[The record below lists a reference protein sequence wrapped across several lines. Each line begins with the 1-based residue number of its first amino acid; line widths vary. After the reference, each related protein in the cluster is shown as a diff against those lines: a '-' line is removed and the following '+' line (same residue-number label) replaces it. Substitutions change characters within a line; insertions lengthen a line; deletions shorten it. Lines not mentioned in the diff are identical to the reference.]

1 MTDRILEFPRNR
13 REEGPRLVLDLDA
26 VRDNYAAFTN
36 LSREHRKRI
45 LTNRHPRSRN
55 RIFHWNVR

>member
-13 REEGPRLVLDLDA
+13 REDGPCLALGHDV

-36 LSREHRKRI
+36 
-45 LTNRHPRSRN
+45 
-55 RIFHWNVR
+55 